1 MKRRII
7 CCAVVAMMM
16 AQHATAQTPQR
27 KITIGELFTLV
38 ESGSKTL
45 RMQKSGVD
53 VSARGIEEAKSKR
66 LPDVGASLQLSY
78 NGNVVMT
85 DRDFGNVKGF
95 SQPHFGNSFAL
106 EAQQVVY
113 AGGAIDAGIRLAEL
127 QKSMSENAVAQTRNQ
142 QRFLALGQYLALY
155 KLDNGIKVY
164 ASRRSPCSMSSIC
177 SWEDSWELCSM
188 PEG

>member
-1 MKRRII
+1 M
-7 CCAVVAMMM
+7 
-16 AQHATAQTPQR
+16 
-27 KITIGELFTLV
+27 
-38 ESGSKTL
+38 
-45 RMQKSGVD
+45 
-53 VSARGIEEAKSKR
+53 
-66 LPDVGASLQLSY
+66 GASLQLSY

-142 QRFLALGQYLALY
+142 QRFLALGQYLDLY

-177 SWEDSWELCSM
+177 SWEDSWELRSM

>member
-1 MKRRII
+1 MKRRMI

-27 KITIGELFTLV
+27 RMTIGELFTLV

-66 LPDVGASLQLSY
+66 LADVGASLQLSY

-95 SQPHFGNSFAL
+95 SQPHF
-106 EAQQVVY
+106 
-113 AGGAIDAGIRLAEL
+113 
-127 QKSMSENAVAQTRNQ
+127 
-142 QRFLALGQYLALY
+142 
-155 KLDNGIKVY
+155 
-164 ASRRSPCSMSSIC
+164 
-177 SWEDSWELCSM
+177 
-188 PEG
+188 